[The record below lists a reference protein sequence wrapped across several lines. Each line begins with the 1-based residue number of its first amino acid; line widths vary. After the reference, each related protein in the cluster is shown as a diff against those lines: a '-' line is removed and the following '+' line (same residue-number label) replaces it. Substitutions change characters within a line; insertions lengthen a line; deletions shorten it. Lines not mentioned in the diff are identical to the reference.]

1 MACPVAAVYA
11 DGAEAGKIA
20 WQPNRVKLPPLA
32 AGEHSLEVLACG
44 SRYNG
49 FGTLHNANPN
59 YMWYGPD
66 AFRTVGDDW
75 TDNYLLRPSYLLSP
89 IELMED
95 AP

>member
-1 MACPVAAVYA
+1 MT
-11 DGAEAGKIA
+11 
-20 WQPNRVKLPPLA
+20 
-32 AGEHSLEVLACG
+32 
-44 SRYNG
+44 
-49 FGTLHNANPN
+49 GTLHNANPN

>member
-1 MACPVAAVYA
+1 M
-11 DGAEAGKIA
+11 
-20 WQPNRVKLPPLA
+20 KLPPLA
-32 AGEHSLEVLACG
+32 SGEHTIEVLACG

-59 YMWYGPD
+59 YKWYGPD
-66 AFRTVGDDW
+66 AYRTTGDEW
-75 TDNYLLRPSYLLSP
+75 TDNYLIRSSYLLSP